1 MLKIN
6 KNTQFIYLGLVLF
19 FWLEFAQ
26 AIENRLALVIGN
38 SSYHGDFLGQMVTD
52 DARNFAEA
60 LKKLNFRV
68 IYKENLNRKSM
79 QKVIQQFGKELNGG
93 VGLFYF
99 AGHGLQF
106 EGENYLLPI
115 GAEAL
120 FYRLDKKRLERK
132 TTKVSSI
139 LKVMESAENR
149 IIILDASRKN
159 PFQNIG
165 RGTTPEGLTQF
176 KVPKGTLIASAAKP
190 NKVVTKKNPYT
201 KHLISEIQK
210 PDLSITQV
218 FLRVEAVV
226 LNETGGQQESKSES
240 KLKVDF
246 YFAGKSDSWLIMLFG
261 LVILLIGGLLVWRK
275 WGEHKNVL
283 KILSELISK
292 LIQPK
297 KYFKFN
303 VITIDAQGN
312 TKTDSISRQAQ
323 YYTENLG
330 KGVMLEMVKI
340 PNQPLYMGKYPV
352 TQAQWQIIM
361 GNNPS
366 EFIGDNRPVT
376 NVNYEMVQAFCEKL
390 SKQTGKNYR
399 LPTETEWESAC
410 SAGTNTP
417 FHFGETI
424 TTDIANY
431 DGDYTYA
438 SEPKGID
445 RKQTTEVGIFPPN
458 AYGLYDMHGNVWE
471 WTQGGIQRGGSW
483 SNPPAVART
492 EYSLSKPTNK
502 PKNNV
507 GFRLVMESY

>member
-6 KNTQFIYLGLVLF
+6 TNTQFILIALLL
-19 FWLEFAQ
+19 FWLQLAQ
-26 AIENRLALVIGN
+26 ATDNRLALVIGN
-38 SSYHGDFLGQMVTD
+38 SNYRDAAFLNKQVTD

-79 QKVIQQFGKELNGG
+79 PKVIKQFGKELKGG
-93 VGLFYF
+93 IGLFYF

-106 EGENYLLPI
+106 QGENYLLPI

-139 LKVMESAENR
+139 LKIMESAENR
-149 IIILDASRKN
+149 IIILDASHKN
-159 PFQNIG
+159 PFKDID
-165 RGTTPEGLTQF
+165 RGTTQKGLTQF
-176 KVPKGTLIASAAKP
+176 QVPKGTLIAFSAKP
-190 NKVVTKKNPYT
+190 SQIVTENNPYT

-210 PDLSITQV
+210 PDVSITQV
-218 FLRVEAVV
+218 FLRVEASV
-226 LNETGGQQESKSES
+226 LEETAGQQESKSES
-240 KLKVDF
+240 KLKIDF
-246 YFAGKSDSWLIMLFG
+246 YFAGKSESWLILLIE
-261 LVILLIGGLLVWRK
+261 LVIFLISGLLVWLK
-275 WGEHKNVL
+275 WRQKSFL
-283 KILSELISK
+283 K
-292 LIQPK
+292 LIKRK
-297 KYFKFN
+297 KVFKFN
-303 VITIDAQGN
+303 VITINAQGKQTN
-312 TKTDSISRQAQ
+312 SISQEAE
-323 YYTENLG
+323 YYTKDLG
-330 KGVMLEMVKI
+330 KGVILEMVKI
-340 PNQPLYMGKYPV
+340 PNKPFYMGKYPV

-376 NVNYEMVQAFCEKL
+376 NVNYEMVQAYCEKL
-390 SKQTGKNYR
+390 SKQTGQNYR
-399 LPTETEWESAC
+399 LPTETEWEYAC
-410 SAGTNTP
+410 NAGTNTP

-471 WTQGGIQRGGSW
+471 WTQGEIQRGGSW

-492 EYSLSKPTNK
+492 EYSLNQPTNK

-507 GFRLVMESY
+507 GFRLVME